1 MGKPR
6 SQGGLNVDFQLML
19 ESLPK
24 LLNGTL
30 LTFELV
36 TLSMIFGMVLA
47 IPLALMR
54 VSRHVWLKGPA
65 YGYIFFFRGTPL
77 LVQIFLVYYGFSQF
91 PVIRE
96 SILWPVLREA
106 YWCSIIAFTLNTSA
120 YTGEVLRGAIQSVPY
135 GQIEAGLSMGMS
147 RFLLYR
153 RIVGPQAARLAL
165 HGYSNEV
172 ILLVKS
178 SSLASTVTLLELTG
192 VARNIIAD
200 TFMPIELFSLAA
212 GIYLVL
218 VFIITRIFMI
228 IEYLLSAPM
237 RPPKQI
243 EQVEDGKLATAV
255 NNHSR
260 IGFRNSTP

>member
-1 MGKPR
+1 M
-6 SQGGLNVDFQLML
+6 DFQLIL

-30 LTFELV
+30 LTLKLV
-36 TLSMIFGMVLA
+36 ALSMVFGMILA

-54 VSRHVWLKGPA
+54 VSQPLWLRGPA

-91 PVIRE
+91 AAIRE
-96 SILWPVLREA
+96 SILWPILREP

-120 YTGEVLRGAIQSVPY
+120 YTGEVLRGAIRAVPS
-135 GQIEAGLSMGMS
+135 GQIEAGLSVGMS
-147 RFLLYR
+147 RFLLLR

-165 HGYSNEV
+165 PGYGNEV
-172 ILLVKS
+172 ILLIKS
-178 SSLASTVTLLELTG
+178 SSLASTVTLLEITG

-212 GIYLVL
+212 AIYLSMI
-218 VFIITRIFMI
+218 FIITRIFMV
-228 IEYLLSAPM
+228 IEYWLMAPM
-237 RPPKQI
+237 RPPKDI
-243 EQVEDGKLATAV
+243 EQVDDDKLAAAV
-255 NNHSR
+255 
-260 IGFRNSTP
+260 

>member
-1 MGKPR
+1 M
-6 SQGGLNVDFQLML
+6 DFQLIL

-30 LTFELV
+30 LTLKLV
-36 TLSMIFGMVLA
+36 ALSMVLGMILA

-54 VSRHVWLKGPA
+54 VSQPLWLRGPA

-91 PVIRE
+91 AAIRE
-96 SILWPVLREA
+96 SILWPILREP

-120 YTGEVLRGAIQSVPY
+120 YTGEVLRGAIQAVPF
-135 GQIEAGLSMGMS
+135 GQIEAGLSVGMS
-147 RFLLYR
+147 RFLLLR

-165 HGYSNEV
+165 QGYSNEV
-172 ILLVKS
+172 ILLFKS
-178 SSLASTVTLLELTG
+178 SSLASTVTLLEITG

-212 GIYLVL
+212 VIYLSMI
-218 VFIITRIFMI
+218 FIITRIFMV
-228 IEYLLSAPM
+228 IEYWLMAPM
-237 RPPKQI
+237 RPPKDI
-243 EQVEDGKLATAV
+243 EQVDDDKLAAAV
-255 NNHSR
+255 
-260 IGFRNSTP
+260 

>member
-1 MGKPR
+1 M
-6 SQGGLNVDFQLML
+6 DFQLIL

-30 LTFELV
+30 LTLKLV
-36 TLSMIFGMVLA
+36 ALSMVFGMILA

-54 VSRHVWLKGPA
+54 VSQPLWLRGPA

-91 PVIRE
+91 AAIRE
-96 SILWPVLREA
+96 SILWPILREP

-120 YTGEVLRGAIQSVPY
+120 YTGEVLRGAIRAVPS
-135 GQIEAGLSMGMS
+135 GQIEAGLSVGMS
-147 RFLLYR
+147 RFLLLR

-165 HGYSNEV
+165 PGYGNEV
-172 ILLVKS
+172 ILLIKS
-178 SSLASTVTLLELTG
+178 SSLASTVTLLEITG

-212 GIYLVL
+212 VIYLSMI
-218 VFIITRIFMI
+218 FIITRIFMV
-228 IEYLLSAPM
+228 IEYWLMAPM
-237 RPPKQI
+237 RPPKDI
-243 EQVEDGKLATAV
+243 EQVDDDKLAAAV
-255 NNHSR
+255 
-260 IGFRNSTP
+260 